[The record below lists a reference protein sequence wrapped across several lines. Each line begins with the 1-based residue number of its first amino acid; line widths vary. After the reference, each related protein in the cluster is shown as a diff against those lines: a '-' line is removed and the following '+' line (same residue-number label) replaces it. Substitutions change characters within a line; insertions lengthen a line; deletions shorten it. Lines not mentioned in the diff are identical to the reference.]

1 MLHYALDAIATTTGE
16 CKVTPIS
23 FKEFTEQNE
32 TLFLELAFDKNSTLT
47 DVACEHYQ
55 DYVQSVKDINN
66 DH

>member
-1 MLHYALDAIATTTGE
+1 MI
-16 CKVTPIS
+16 PIP
-23 FKEFTEQNE
+23 FKDFTAQNE

-66 DH
+66 DY